1 MKSTLVASLA
11 VLTLVLTGCGASTGD
26 GETTSPSASVSASPS
41 DTSTDQL
48 ALTAWA
54 SNIGLIEAITT
65 VTSGLST
72 DLMNLTSTDVATVSK
87 AFASR
92 GSELAAAAKAIAGE
106 PTTTNAAYEQ
116 LHTAMVDALNG
127 YADSAAA
134 LASATA
140 ANRQGLV
147 LAATTSLAS
156 LTGAIQALVDY
167 IAAHGAEA
175 IQPKS

>member
-1 MKSTLVASLA
+1 MKSTLVAGFA
-11 VLTLVLTGCGASTGD
+11 VLTLVLTGCGASD
-26 GETTSPSASVSASPS
+26 GKTTSPSASVSPSASA
-41 DTSTDQL
+41 TSTDQL

-54 SNIGLIEAITT
+54 SNTGLIDAITT

-72 DLMNLTSTDVATVSK
+72 DLMNLTNTDVDAVKK

-92 GSELAAAAKAIAGE
+92 GSELAAAAKEIAGE
-106 PTTTNAAYEQ
+106 PITNNAAYEQ

-167 IAAHGAEA
+167 IAAHGTEA